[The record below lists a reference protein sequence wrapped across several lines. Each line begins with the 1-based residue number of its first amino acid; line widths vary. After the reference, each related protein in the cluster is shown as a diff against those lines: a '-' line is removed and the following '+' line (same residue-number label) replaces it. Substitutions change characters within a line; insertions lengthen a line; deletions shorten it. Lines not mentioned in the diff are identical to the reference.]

1 MRFTLKM
8 DQALGLSSLKVPE
21 YGFFFLVPVLHVE

>member
-8 DQALGLSSLKVPE
+8 DQALGLLSLKVLE
-21 YGFFFLVPVLHVE
+21 YGFVLMPRAPL